1 MSSVT
6 LHQLFQFTQALVER
20 GAEARDREAAEA
32 ARPGKPGDEGQAP
45 EAGPSL
51 SGFVAAKAAE
61 RLNEALDT
69 DLFEILAEAWLK
81 FREVLE
87 CADPARHPPGQ
98 DAIVTLH
105 EVEITSTN
113 TPLLHLTAGGVPLPD
128 LRFTLELT
136 ARFKSLQLV
145 VRDARI
151 RALRPGLMSA
161 HARLKCGGFKLG
173 EQLTPE
179 WQVPGEI
186 SCGEGI
192 PIPRSRPA

>member
-6 LHQLFQFTQALVER
+6 LHQLFQFTPALVER
-20 GAEARDREAAEA
+20 GAEARDREAAGAAAPGE
-32 ARPGKPGDEGQAP
+32 ARP
-45 EAGPSL
+45 AGETDASL

-69 DLFEILAEAWLK
+69 DLFEVLAEAWLK
-81 FREVLE
+81 FKEVLD
-87 CADPARHPPGQ
+87 CADPARHPPGE
-98 DAIVTLH
+98 DAIVTLR
-105 EVEITSTN
+105 EVEVSSSH
-113 TPLLHLTAGGVPLPD
+113 TPLLHLSVGGVPLPD

-145 VRDARI
+145 IRDARI

-161 HARLKCGGFKLG
+161 HAKLRYGSFKLG
-173 EQLTPE
+173 EQPTPE

-186 SCGEGI
+186 VCGEGI
-192 PIPRSRPA
+192 PIPRQWPA